1 MSLQTILILNAA
13 AAAILVVLLARTMR
27 LPFRLEPPIAK
38 AERLL
43 LRRRPERAP
52 TGASDGDGRRLA
64 ERPNLG
70 EPAYSTE

>member
-1 MSLQTILILNAA
+1 
-13 AAAILVVLLARTMR
+13 MR

-38 AERLL
+38 AERQL